1 MTTEDADIEVEA
13 ALGEALWPQ
22 QRPSDRAEAKS
33 LLGSGTADFKQA
45 FRSLAAGIAVVTF
58 EAGSDIH
65 GFTATSVTSV
75 SMEPPMAL
83 FCAGNS
89 ARSRLYLEPGRRLG
103 LSFLGAAQ
111 QDVAQFFAARRPFG
125 HRGEIV
131 IDHIDG
137 VPVIDDAAAVISATI
152 DKVVPAGD
160 HVVCICRLNRS
171 RTIAGRAPLLYFNGG
186 YGGFVPLA

>member
-1 MTTEDADIEVEA
+1 MTSEDADIEVEA

-22 QRPSDRAEAKS
+22 QRLLDPTGAKS
-33 LLGSGTADFKQA
+33 PPGSGITDFKQA

-58 EAGSDIH
+58 EAGADIH

-83 FCAGNS
+83 FCAGNNG
-89 ARSRLYLEPGRRLG
+89 RSRHFLEPGRRLG
-103 LSFLGAAQ
+103 LSFLGAGQ

-125 HRGEIV
+125 HMGEIR
-131 IDHIDG
+131 IDHVDG

-152 DKVVPAGD
+152 ERVVPAGD
-160 HVVCICRLNRS
+160 HVVCICLLNRG
-171 RTIAGRAPLLYFNGG
+171 RTIGGRAPLLYFNGG
-186 YGGFVPLA
+186 YGGFTPLG